1 MKYLYN
7 KKYVMYLF
15 FIVLTTAIISLS
27 LPYFSE
33 TQKQFSTTFSISG
46 AYSSGTYNNVSKELC
61 GYLNDKFA
69 GKYFFGNTKSLGSV
83 ENIIRMQEQKTDI
96 ALIQEDVAYYYHRG
110 GHALLRV
117 EHSTEKYI
125 KSVCFFF
132 NEYFIVLARRD
143 KKNLHDLRTVSVGSL
158 HGGTSITAINIRD
171 QLQYH
176 WELDTSTPLEA
187 MRKKEV
193 DAVILISADPRF
205 ITDMLRKEKIEYRPI
220 ALTNKEI
227 SGISASFPFYHKAH
241 VVVDDYDGQK
251 LTIPTI
257 TTRSLLVVN
266 DLVPPQVVSAIL
278 ELFIDK
284 DIYATFSEKSP
295 AIKNFNKTRM
305 KDERERFGH
314 FPLPMHPVVFELQR
328 GRFSFVKPAFFIV
341 PLLFLCF
348 FLVYLHSGDRY
359 KSFFKQRTF
368 YGILWRDLFRD
379 LWIYI
384 FLISLVCI
392 YLISAVY
399 LIKYVEI
406 QAYIQSEFMQPSKFI
421 DMKFRKLITWIFV
434 FTVAG
439 YEDETFPYTELGKVI
454 ASSIRIVSISCMMFI
469 FGRLSIDYLKNLV
482 KDRHMYQGY
491 SMSNHI
497 VICNWNSKGEKIVEE
512 IHSPSLKAQGIAKP
526 IVIICNHEITL
537 PDSDA
542 FQDTFFLPGDPAAE
556 WKLRNASIHDAFSTI
571 ILADEAMG
579 DRADSHTVMV
589 VMEMTDLF
597 DRLEEEGKLKQRP
610 HISAELI
617 DGKNI
622 KYLKR
627 AGVNEVISGNDLGVK
642 LLAQSTVTPGITEF
656 MDNILQYCNQTNE
669 IYIIDAPKQLVEE
682 KADFITISEYL
693 LKHRDMY
700 HNTLLLAIQRNKKM
714 MVNPCKNEF
723 SHLVAGDRLVIL
735 AKERPNIQ

>member
-1 MKYLYN
+1 MQ
-7 KKYVMYLF
+7 KYVKYFAIFLVVSIIIFYMRHTFTTPKTYSSQFSVSGAFSNGTYSGVSQKLCDYLNSTFANTYLF
-15 FIVLTTAIISLS
+15 TAQ
-27 LPYFSE
+27 E
-33 TQKQFSTTFSISG
+33 
-46 AYSSGTYNNVSKELC
+46 SS
-61 GYLNDKFA
+61 
-69 GKYFFGNTKSLGSV
+69 GSV
-83 ENIIRMQEQKTDI
+83 ENIIRLQEGETDI
-96 ALIQEDVAYYYHRG
+96 ALIQEDVAYYYYRG
-110 GHALLRV
+110 GHTLLKV
-117 EHSTEKYI
+117 EHTAENYI

-132 NEYFIVLARRD
+132 NEYFVVLARPH
-143 KKNLHDLRTVSVGSL
+143 KKNLHDLRKVNVGSL
-158 HGGTSITAINIRD
+158 HGGTGITAINVRD

-176 WELDTSTPLEA
+176 WELNTDSPIDA
-187 MRKKEV
+187 MRENKV
-193 DAVILISADPRF
+193 DAVIVTTANAAFL
-205 ITDMLRKEKIEYRPI
+205 TKQLREENIEYHPI
-220 ALTNKEI
+220 GLSNKEM
-227 SGISASFPFYHKAH
+227 SGIAASFPFYHKAH
-241 VVVDDYDGQK
+241 ITIESYQGKKV
-251 LTIPTI
+251 TIPTI

-266 DLVPPQVVSAIL
+266 DTVAPEIVSAIL
-278 ELFIDK
+278 EIFIDK
-284 DIYATFSEKSP
+284 KTYDNFGKKFS
-295 AIKNFNKTRM
+295 AVTNFDKTQM
-305 KDERERFGH
+305 DNERERFGN
-314 FPLPMHPVVFELQR
+314 FPLPIHPVVFELQR
-328 GRFSFVKPAFFIV
+328 GRFSFIRPAFFV
-341 PLLFLCF
+341 LPLAFICCFLI
-348 FLVYLHSGDRY
+348 YLRSKERY
-359 KSFFKQRTF
+359 KIFCGQRMF
-368 YGILWRDLFRD
+368 YGVLYRELFRD

-384 FLISLVCI
+384 FLISLVLI
-392 YLISAVY
+392 YLIAAVY
-399 LIKYVEI
+399 FIKYLEI

-482 KDRHMYQGY
+482 KDRHMYKGY

-526 IVIICNHEITL
+526 IIIICNHEITL

-542 FQDTFFLPGDPAAE
+542 FQDTFFLPGDPGAE
-556 WKLRNASIHDAFSTI
+556 WKLRNASLHNAFSTI
-571 ILADEAMG
+571 ILADETMG

-597 DRLEEEGKLKQRP
+597 DRLEEEGKLEQRP

-627 AGVNEVISGNDLGVK
+627 AGVNEVISGNDLGVR

-669 IYIIDAPKQLVEE
+669 IYIIDAPKLLVER
-682 KADFITISEYL
+682 KANFITISQFL
-693 LKHRDMY
+693 LENRKSY

-714 MVNPCKNEF
+714 MVNPSSEEF
-723 SHLVAGDRLVIL
+723 IHLLPGDRLVVL
-735 AKERPNIQ
+735 AKERPVIV